1 MLKTF
6 DLVLI
11 GVMTATAAVTYTIK
25 HRAELKL
32 EEVHRLEAEIKLE
45 KDTIDLLKADWALQS
60 QPNRLERL
68 VKSYNDELKLQP
80 TESTA
85 LVHAKELPMLKSEV
99 PVPDVTEAKASAKGA
114 TVASAKS
121 ATVASAK
128 GSPDTAKGAQAT
140 AKAQP
145 IPMSAPRGEAEDA
158 DQIETGSVEE

>member
-11 GVMTATAAVTYTIK
+11 GVMTAAAAVTYTIK

-68 VKSYNDELKLQP
+68 VNAYNAELQLQP
-80 TESTA
+80 TDSTA
-85 LVHAKELPMLKSEV
+85 LVHARELPMLKSEV
-99 PVPDVTEAKASAKGA
+99 PVPDVAEAKAGARGA
-114 TVASAKS
+114 TV
-121 ATVASAK
+121 
-128 GSPDTAKGAQAT
+128 T

-145 IPMSAPRGEAEDA
+145 VPTPAPRGSGQQRGLVQDEADE
-158 DQIETGSVEE
+158 IETGSVE